1 MVGKREVK
9 EFLVS
14 TECHVVVIDS
24 SMRCFSPRTMKR
36 EGEII
41 TFPCGICPACKAR
54 NRNEWH
60 FRIMQELKYSTSAY
74 FMTLTYRS
82 ENLPVSID
90 GHIMRV
96 SDWTYNPVYQDIL
109 MQHPIILKKDIQDF
123 LKRVRYYVGN
133 ADSMRVTFERHKGGT
148 KVRLKRKVS
157 KIASKGPNLR
167 YFIIGEYGG
176 KKGRPHYHVL
186 IFNLPYINNLQNFI
200 EFCWG
205 HGDNIHIGDVSN
217 KSVLYTVSYMISELL
232 QKDSVFRVMSKGIG
246 KNYVNANK
254 ARHGHTKDL
263 FGMINNRKVPLPRY
277 LKNQIF
283 NKFEREVL
291 HAKLKV
297 KIEDS
302 EKDVYNQII
311 NRGENPA
318 ILEFENRKQYIEK
331 LRKNKKNKL

>member
-1 MVGKREVK
+1 
-9 EFLVS
+9 
-14 TECHVVVIDS
+14 
-24 SMRCFSPRTMKR
+24 MKR
-36 EGEII
+36 EGEYI

-60 FRIMQELKYSTSAY
+60 FRIMQELKYATSAY
-74 FMTLTYRS
+74 FMTLTYRN

-96 SDWTYNPVYQDIL
+96 SDWSHNIVFQDIL
-109 MQHPIILKKDIQDF
+109 KENPIILKKDIQDF
-123 LKRVRYYVGN
+123 LKRVRYYIGN
-133 ADSMRVTFERHKGGT
+133 ADWMDVTFELNKSGT

-157 KIASKGPNLR
+157 KIAPKGANLR

-176 KKGRPHYHVL
+176 KTGRPHYHVL
-186 IFNLPYINNLQNFI
+186 IFNLPYINNLEKFI

-246 KNYVNANK
+246 KNYVTANK
-254 ARHGHTKDL
+254 ARHGQTKDL
-263 FGMINNRKVPLPRY
+263 FGMINNKKVPLPRY

-291 HAKLKV
+291 HAKLNV
-297 KIEDS
+297 IIEEN
-302 EKDVYNQII
+302 EKEVFNKII

-318 ILEFENRKQYIEK
+318 QLEHENRKQYVER